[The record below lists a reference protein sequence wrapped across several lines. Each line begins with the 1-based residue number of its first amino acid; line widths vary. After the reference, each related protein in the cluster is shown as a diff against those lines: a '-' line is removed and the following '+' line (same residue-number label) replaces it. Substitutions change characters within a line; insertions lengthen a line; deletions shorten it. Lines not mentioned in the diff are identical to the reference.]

1 MKSFFRDSPVKII
14 LIYLLYSAPAQ
25 SAEYFIHIFNQL
37 LISRVALCALLS
49 VNLNTYITEYQIY
62 MKILYKQRSP
72 FS

>member
-37 LISRVALCALLS
+37 LISRVALLCAFVS
-49 VNLNTYITEYQIY
+49 QF
-62 MKILYKQRSP
+62 KHLYY
-72 FS
+72 